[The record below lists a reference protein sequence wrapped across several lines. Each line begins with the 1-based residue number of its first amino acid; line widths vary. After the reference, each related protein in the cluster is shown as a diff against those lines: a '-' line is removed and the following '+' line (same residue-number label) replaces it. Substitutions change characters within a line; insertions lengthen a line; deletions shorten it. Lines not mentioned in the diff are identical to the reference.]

1 MNCSGMKR
9 PNEITMHGSGKKASV
24 KALGCRLNQYE
35 ALAMEGKLKA
45 AGYEIVSYGEDADLG
60 VINSCTVTNEA
71 DAKSRNAIRRFIRKN
86 PEAMT
91 VVVGCYSQMAANRI
105 AMIDG
110 VDYVIGNHDKLN
122 FLEYLTDDK
131 PTSPVIV
138 RERIS
143 REDFSIG
150 FVGDPDFEQR
160 ANLKIQDGC
169 DFMCSFCVIP
179 FARGRARSR
188 DWKDLFEEVG
198 QMIRKGVREFIL
210 TGVNLGTYESK
221 GNDFLALVKAL
232 ADLRGVDRLR
242 ISSIEPTTIPD
253 ELFDMM
259 ADPGHSLMP
268 YLHIPMQ
275 SCCDRTLAGMKRKYG
290 MKEMTDFFDR
300 ATQAIPQLCLGT
312 DLMVGFP
319 GETESEFEETCDRF
333 LELPFAYCHVFTF
346 SERAGT
352 PAAKMDKQLQM
363 EEKRLRSARL
373 RRLSAAKRMSF
384 HEKQLGQVFRV
395 LLENPKDEFYSGYTD
410 HYVRVVVPQ
419 AITGLENRM
428 ALVKMGKAT
437 PEFIEGRL
445 LSYEGS
451 DEGLVFP

>member
-122 FLEYLTDDK
+122 FLDYLADDK
-131 PTSPVIV
+131 PVTPVIV

-188 DWKDLFEEVG
+188 DWEDLFEEVG

-242 ISSIEPTTIPD
+242 ISSIEPTTIPN

-428 ALVKMGKAT
+428 ALVKMEKAT

>member
-1 MNCSGMKR
+1 MK
-9 PNEITMHGSGKKASV
+9 TSAKAKKASV

-45 AGYEIVSYGEDADLG
+45 AGYEIVSFGEDADLG

-86 PEAMT
+86 SQAVT

-105 AMIDG
+105 AMIEG

-122 FLEYLTDDK
+122 FLDYEK
-131 PTSPVIV
+131 PVSPVVV

-188 DWKDLFEEVG
+188 DWDDLFREVS
-198 QMIRKGVREFIL
+198 QMIGQGVREFIL

-221 GNDFLALVKAL
+221 GKDFLALIHSL
-232 ADLRGVDRLR
+232 AEIPGLDRLR
-242 ISSIEPTTIPD
+242 ISSIEPTTIPN
-253 ELFDMM
+253 ELFGMM
-259 ADPGHSLMP
+259 ADPDHSLMP
-268 YLHIPMQ
+268 YLHVPMQ
-275 SCCDRTLAGMKRKYG
+275 ACCDQTLVRMKRKYG
-290 MKEMTDFFDR
+290 MAEMAAFFD
-300 ATQAIPQLCLGT
+300 QAVKAVPSLCLGT

-319 GETESEFEETCDRF
+319 GESESDFEETCDRF
-333 LELPFAYCHVFTF
+333 LDLPFAYCHVFTF
-346 SERAGT
+346 SEREGT
-352 PAAKMDKQLQM
+352 PAAKMDKQVSVDERRQ
-363 EEKRLRSARL
+363 RSAHL
-373 RRLSAAKRMSF
+373 RRLSASKRMSF
-384 HEKQLGQVFRV
+384 HENQLGQVFRV
-395 LLENPKDEFYSGYTD
+395 LLENPKDGFYSGYTD
-410 HYVRVVVPQ
+410 HYVRVVVPE
-419 AITGLENRM
+419 APCGLENRM
-428 ALVKMGKAT
+428 ALIKMKKAS
-437 PEFIEGRL
+437 PEFIEGEL
-445 LSYEGS
+445 VSYEG
-451 DEGLVFP
+451 DAEA

>member
-1 MNCSGMKR
+1 MKR

-122 FLEYLTDDK
+122 FLDYLADDK
-131 PTSPVIV
+131 PVSPVIV

-188 DWKDLFEEVG
+188 DWEDLFEEVG

-221 GNDFLALVKAL
+221 GNDFLALVEAL
-232 ADLRGVDRLR
+232 ADLQGVDRLR
-242 ISSIEPTTIPD
+242 ISSIEPTTIPE

-419 AITGLENRM
+419 SITGLENRM
-428 ALVKMGKAT
+428 ALVKMEKST

>member
-1 MNCSGMKR
+1 
-9 PNEITMHGSGKKASV
+9 
-24 KALGCRLNQYE
+24 
-35 ALAMEGKLKA
+35 MEGKLKA
-45 AGYEIVSYGEDADLG
+45 AGYEIVSFGEDADLG
-60 VINSCTVTNEA
+60 VINTCTVTNEA

-86 PEAMT
+86 SRAVT

-122 FLEYLTDDK
+122 FLDYLADGK
-131 PTSPVIV
+131 PESPVVV

-150 FVGDPDFEQR
+150 FVGDPNFEQR

-188 DWKDLFEEVG
+188 DWNDLFVEVR
-198 QMIRKGVREFIL
+198 QMIDRGVREFIL

-221 GNDFLALVKAL
+221 GHDFLALIETL
-232 ADLRGVDRLR
+232 AEIPGVDRLR
-242 ISSIEPTTIPD
+242 ISSIEPTTIPS
-253 ELFDMM
+253 ELFHMM
-259 ADPGHSLMP
+259 ADPSHSLMP

-275 SCCDRTLAGMKRKYG
+275 SCSDRTLVGMKRKYA
-290 MKEMTDFFDR
+290 MEEMMTFFDR
-300 ATQAIPQLCLGT
+300 AAQAIPMLCLGT

-319 GETESEFEETCDRF
+319 GETEHDFEETCDRF
-333 LELPFAYCHVFTF
+333 LSLPFAYCHVFTF
-346 SERAGT
+346 SEREGT
-352 PAAKMDKQLQM
+352 PAAKLAKQVPV
-363 EEKRLRSARL
+363 EERRLRSAHL

-384 HEKQLGQVFRV
+384 HEKQTGQVFRV
-395 LLENPKDEFYSGYTD
+395 LLENPKDGFYSGYTD

-419 AITGLENRM
+419 SPLGLENQM
-428 ALVKMGKAT
+428 ALIKLKVAT
-437 PEFIEGRL
+437 PEFVEGEIVSFERDGKKL
-445 LSYEGS
+445 KQLT
-451 DEGLVFP
+451 

>member
-1 MNCSGMKR
+1 MKTSAR
-9 PNEITMHGSGKKASV
+9 AKKASV

-45 AGYEIVSYGEDADLG
+45 AGYEIVSFGEDADLG

-86 PEAMT
+86 SQAVT

-105 AMIDG
+105 AMIEG

-122 FLEYLTDDK
+122 FLDYLTDEK
-131 PTSPVIV
+131 PASPVVV

-188 DWKDLFEEVG
+188 DWDDLFREVS
-198 QMIRKGVREFIL
+198 QMIDQGVREFIL

-221 GNDFLALVKAL
+221 GKDFLALIHSL
-232 ADLRGVDRLR
+232 AEMPGLDRLR
-242 ISSIEPTTIPD
+242 ISSIEPTTIPN
-253 ELFDMM
+253 ELFGMM
-259 ADPGHSLMP
+259 ADPDHSLMP
-268 YLHIPMQ
+268 YLHVPMQ
-275 SCCDRTLAGMKRKYG
+275 ACCDQTLVRMKRKYG
-290 MKEMTDFFDR
+290 MAEMAAFFDK
-300 ATQAIPQLCLGT
+300 AVKAVPSLCLGT

-319 GETESEFEETCDRF
+319 GESESDFEETCDWF
-333 LELPFAYCHVFTF
+333 LDLPFAYCHVFTF
-346 SERAGT
+346 SEREGT
-352 PAAKMDKQLQM
+352 PAAKMDKQVSV
-363 EEKRLRSARL
+363 EERRLRSAHL
-373 RRLSAAKRMSF
+373 RRLSASKRMSF
-384 HEKQLGQVFRV
+384 HENQLGQVFRV
-395 LLENPKDEFYSGYTD
+395 LLENPKDGFYSGYTD
-410 HYVRVVVPQ
+410 HYVRVVVPE
-419 AITGLENRM
+419 APCGLENRM
-428 ALVKMGKAT
+428 ALIKMKKAS
-437 PEFIEGRL
+437 PEFIEGEL
-445 LSYEGS
+445 VSYEG
-451 DEGLVFP
+451 DAEA